1 MYKPGILLMI
11 GLLISLGNMS
21 LAYGQGDGPVDGK
34 SNGVPVAGTT
44 NSQAVA
50 ELERAQELFR
60 ADDREKEA
68 LAVAL
73 PLVEVFRSAN
83 DFDHLVDTVFLIGD
97 CYYYDGDWAN
107 AERYMREAADLGYRY
122 FPEQMSSYPLK
133 VVGESQYEQGKLEES
148 LATFRERVSKV
159 RKSETDELAGALFD
173 VAALM
178 INTGEY
184 QASLQVLGEALQE
197 NKAYSQRLAD
207 DPASSAADRIG
218 ASMDA
223 AEIIYHAGVANFH
236 MDKFEE
242 AYGFIKEALAIF
254 DTING
259 REGFNLNDRQVTLL
273 DELVTICEKLGKTD
287 EAEEYRMKRDNLNQ

>member
-1 MYKPGILLMI
+1 MYKSGILLMI
-11 GLLISLGNMS
+11 GLLISLGNLS

-34 SNGVPVAGTT
+34 SNGVPAATTT

-50 ELERAQELFR
+50 ELEHAQELFR

-68 LAVAL
+68 LQTAL

-83 DFDHLVDTVFLIGD
+83 DYDHLVDCVFLIGD
-97 CYYYDGDWAN
+97 CYFFDGDYAN
-107 AERYMREAADLGYRY
+107 AEKYMQEAADLGYRY
-122 FPEQMSSYPLK
+122 FADQMSSYPLK
-133 VVGESQYEQGKLEES
+133 VIGESQYEQGRFEES
-148 LATFRERVSKV
+148 LATFRERVTKV
-159 RKSETDELAGALFD
+159 RKGEPDELAGALFD

-197 NKAYSQRLAD
+197 NKALSQRLAD
-207 DPASSAADRIG
+207 DPASTANERLG

-254 DTING
+254 ETING
-259 REGFNLNDRQVTLL
+259 KENFNVTDRMVTLL
-273 DELVTICEKLGKTD
+273 DELVNICEKLGKTD
-287 EAEEYRMKRDNLNQ
+287 EAEQYRARRDELNV